1 MPNKIFKTFLLFFVT
16 LSFAMGRDA
25 GEGWYEFDRG
35 ISVAAEESKPVLI
48 DFYTEWCHWCKVLD
62 EKTFADET
70 VKDYMDENFI
80 RIKVHAE
87 ETDDE
92 QTYLGKTYNSAE
104 LAGAFRV
111 TGYPA
116 LAFLDKDQNLVTLVP
131 GFLPPDK
138 FINVLK
144 YMKEECYTKEISFEE
159 YIENGCEDSTENNS

>member
-1 MPNKIFKTFLLFFVT
+1 MPNKIFKLFAILTIVFTFGI
-16 LSFAMGRDA
+16 ANEH
-25 GEGWYEFDRG
+25 GEGWYEFDQG

-70 VKDYMDENFI
+70 VKNYMDENFV

-92 QTYLGKTYNSAE
+92 QTYLGNTYNSAE
-104 LAGAFRV
+104 LARAFRV

-131 GFLPPDK
+131 GFLPPEK

-159 YIENGCEDSTENNS
+159 YMENGCEETTENNS